1 MSGRSYNPPRGM
13 RDIVLGEAE
22 TYEYVF
28 NEFRRIALLHGFAPI
43 ITPTL
48 EFFRLFAEKS
58 GEEIKKSMY
67 VFEDKAGRLLALRPE
82 VTASIVRVFLRKLRG
97 EIRPIKLYYVSQCFR
112 YEEPQR
118 GRYREFWQGGLEVIG
133 VQDISGD
140 LEAAYT
146 ASRFLEAVGV
156 RHMYIVG
163 NVAFHRAIMDKFNV
177 AEEVQEHVLH
187 LLDKR
192 MIDEAMKVLAGISGE
207 LVEIYK
213 SFISKKHSE
222 IPSFI
227 EEMKPFFGDKYDALL
242 SEAKRLS
249 EFIDSLRELGYRAV
263 YDPYLVRGLA
273 YYTGL
278 IYEYKAEE
286 GGLEIS
292 IGGGGRYDGLSTVYG
307 GPFEYFTGLALG
319 LDRVILVLEKK
330 PRLVGSGIVVIGLKG
345 VRLVDVLGVKRIL
358 EEYGLSSTVIYG
370 KKISKALSIA
380 DRKGYRFAVI
390 VGRRELESGRVTLK
404 DLRKGV
410 QETVAIDVLPLYIY
424 SVVN

>member
-1 MSGRSYNPPRGM
+1 MDGRSYNPPRGM

-28 NEFRRIALLHGFAPI
+28 NEFRRIARLHGFTPI

-48 EFFRLFAEKS
+48 EFFKLFAEKS
-58 GEEIKKSMY
+58 GEEIRRSMY
-67 VFEDKAGRLLALRPE
+67 VFEDKAGRQLALRPE

-140 LEAAYT
+140 LEVAYA
-146 ASRFLEAVGV
+146 ASRFLETLGI
-156 RHMYIVG
+156 RHTYIVG
-163 NVAFHRAIMDKFNV
+163 NVAFHRAIMDGFSV

-192 MIDEAMKVLAGISGE
+192 MIDEAMKVLAGISDE
-207 LVEIYK
+207 LVGIYK
-213 SFISKKHSE
+213 SFISKKHGE
-222 IPSFI
+222 IPSFLD
-227 EEMKPFFGDKYDALL
+227 EMKPFFGDKYSLL
-242 SEAKRLS
+242 ISEAERLM
-249 EFIDSLRELGYRAV
+249 EFIDSLKEMGYRAV

-286 GGLEIS
+286 GGLEVS
-292 IGGGGRYDGLSTVYG
+292 IGGGGRYDGLSTVYN

-319 LDRVILVLEKK
+319 LDRVILVLEGE
-330 PRLVGSGIVVIGLKG
+330 PRSGDSGVAIIGLKG
-345 VRLVDVLGVKRIL
+345 VRLVDVLRVKRVL
-358 EEYGLSSTVIYG
+358 EEYGLPSTVIYG
-370 KKISKALSIA
+370 KRISKALSIA
-380 DRKGYRFAVI
+380 DRKEYRFAVI
-390 VGRRELESGRVTLK
+390 IGKRELESGRVTLK
-404 DLRKGV
+404 DLKKGV
-410 QETVAIDVLPLYIY
+410 QETVMVDALPLYIY
-424 SVVN
+424 SAPD